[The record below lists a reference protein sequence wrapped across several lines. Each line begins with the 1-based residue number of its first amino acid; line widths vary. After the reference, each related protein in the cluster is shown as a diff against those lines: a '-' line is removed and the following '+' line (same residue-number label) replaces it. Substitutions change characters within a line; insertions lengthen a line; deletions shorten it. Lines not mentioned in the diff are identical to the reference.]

1 MSSREHVLAAL
12 DGVIDP
18 ELDEPITSLRFVSS
32 VDITSDGDVE
42 VLLRAAD
49 TAVRPELRILDG
61 SRRTRGRVA
70 APGGA
75 NGHYQAPGPLHRR

>member
-70 APGGA
+70 AAGGA